1 MGTGA
6 QKIRADSHGE
16 RWAHHFIFL
25 PHFKTNLW
33 HEKWNTLMYGVPILQ
48 CECEEIGETPWKID
62 RSKPSTTFLCVCVK
76 SHTFNKSVQSIRI
89 KNNQV
94 RKCLAKAKAKIIDL
108 ICLVRLPQVNLPIR
122 TFHSTTARERS
133 FVELYQLRSKLW
145 ISFEWNEYEYNGR
158 VSMNSWTKNHHF
170 VKRIQ
175 WKQWQN

>member
-1 MGTGA
+1 MERDELIISYFYLISRRICDTKNGT
-6 QKIRADSHGE
+6 
-16 RWAHHFIFL
+16 
-25 PHFKTNLW
+25 LW
-33 HEKWNTLMYGVPILQ
+33 CTEFRFCNVNAKKLEKLHEKS
-48 CECEEIGETPWKID
+48 ID
-62 RSKPSTTFLCVCVK
+62 QNLPQRFCVCVK

>member
-1 MGTGA
+1 MSSSFHIFTSF
-6 QKIRADSHGE
+6 QDESVTRKMEHFNVRSSDSAMWM
-16 RWAHHFIFL
+16 RRNWRNPMKNRSI
-25 PHFKTNLW
+25 KTFHNVF
-33 HEKWNTLMYGVPILQ
+33 E
-48 CECEEIGETPWKID
+48 
-62 RSKPSTTFLCVCVK
+62 CVCVK